1 MNTSRRELTMLLTAA
16 AGAMAQT
23 APALPSKLY
32 KFEDLT
38 VRQNGENRQRSV
50 LKGKT
55 HKGVNLAVHQTELA
69 PGLAPH
75 GPHHHVHEE
84 MIFLREGTLEVTI
97 SGQSQKLG
105 PGSVVY
111 VASNEEHGW
120 KNVGDTQAH
129 YFVLAIGQ
137 ES

>member
-1 MNTSRRELTMLLTAA
+1 MNTSRRELTMLLAAA
-16 AGAMAQT
+16 AGAMAQDT
-23 APALPSKLY
+23 SALPSKLY

-38 VRQNGENRQRSV
+38 VRQNGKNRQRAV

-55 HKGVNLAVHQTELA
+55 HKGFNISVHQTELA

-75 GPHHHVHEE
+75 ASHRHVHEE

-105 PGSVVY
+105 SGSVVY

-120 KNVGDTQAH
+120 KNVGETQAH
-129 YFVLAIGQ
+129 YSVLALGQ